1 VIARLASIA
10 RRTATIAAERPRAAV
25 WTLLALTAAL
35 FAFGVAAVAAENV
48 DRWTSDHRGGAAS
61 MVVYLDENLGET
73 RAKELVAELAAIPG
87 IEHVELVSSAES
99 ARRLEQALGI
109 SHRGGLGV
117 VPMPPA
123 SGDAPDA
130 SSIDATANPDAALLA
145 GVDLASLPPSVEVTL
160 APGVRDVVAMSPTV
174 RALRGAP
181 GVADVIVSDETE
193 DRTAGVA
200 ATIRTVAWA
209 GAALFGGLAVVIAL
223 AAVRVRL
230 ERTRR
235 EHEVAHLLG
244 ASPTFFAV
252 PTALAGAVFAIVA
265 SLIAAVAVWLVVDL
279 TGGSVEQSLTAALGP
294 IQVALPS
301 VAEIALFVVGGGM
314 LGMIGGG
321 LAGAARAR

>member
-1 VIARLASIA
+1 MIARLASIA

-25 WTLLALTAAL
+25 WTLLALAAAL
-35 FAFGVAAVAAENV
+35 FALGVAAVAAENV

-61 MVVYLDENLGET
+61 MVVYLDENLAET
-73 RAKELVAELAAIPG
+73 RANELVTELAAIPG

-123 SGDAPDA
+123 SGSPSTPDA
-130 SSIDATANPDAALLA
+130 IDSTANPDAALLA

-160 APGVRDVVAMSPTV
+160 APGVRDVIAMSPTV

-200 ATIRTVAWA
+200 ATIRTIAWA
-209 GAALFGGLAVVIAL
+209 GAAL
-223 AAVRVRL
+223 
-230 ERTRR
+230 
-235 EHEVAHLLG
+235 
-244 ASPTFFAV
+244 
-252 PTALAGAVFAIVA
+252 
-265 SLIAAVAVWLVVDL
+265 
-279 TGGSVEQSLTAALGP
+279 
-294 IQVALPS
+294 PS
-301 VAEIALFVVGGGM
+301 SQTM
-314 LGMIGGG
+314 T
-321 LAGAARAR
+321 